1 MKNPFP
7 SRLHGTRWLRSV
19 LCIAVVLLAACGRPV
34 DPPGPAVASGEVR
47 TFTGNWTMTGNRQI
61 MTLDTGR
68 QAGIFKLTGSLLL
81 TGKQRLTAGF
91 KAEVVGFS
99 DTATGMTARSVW
111 TDERGDK
118 VFSELRGE
126 SVVPGTLIEGRFVGG
141 TGRYAGVSG
150 DYTFRWQRLADAG
163 DGDVSG
169 RVVGLEGSARL
180 ATVAGGNGK

>member
-1 MKNPFP
+1 MNDHLP
-7 SRLHGTRWLRSV
+7 SPNHAIRSLRRV

-47 TFTGNWTMTGNRQI
+47 TFTGNWTMTGNRQL

-91 KAEVVGFS
+91 KAEVIGFS
-99 DTATGMTARSVW
+99 DTATGMTARCVW

-126 SVVPGTLIEGRFVGG
+126 SVVPGTLIEGHFVGG

-180 ATVAGGNGK
+180 ATLAGGNGK